1 MKIAEFLKKT
11 AAAVSAPVQ
20 TALAE
25 RSAAEQYAKDMAVW
39 EAKRTA
45 AIAAIREKLND
56 PLWYPRSLH
65 LALGIGPPP
74 VNPNVGITLCP
85 QTYHDQDQE

>member
-11 AAAVSAPVQ
+11 TAAVSAPVR
-20 TALAE
+20 TVLAE
-25 RSAAEQYAKDMAVW
+25 RSAAEQYAKDMAAW
-39 EAKRTA
+39 EQKRRE

-65 LALGIGPPP
+65 PTLGIGPPP
-74 VNPNVGITLCP
+74 VNPNAGITLHP
-85 QTYHDQDQE
+85 QTYTNQDQE